1 MSVPKTAEAQDKGP
15 AAPSVVAKQ
24 PETPAKS
31 GGPQQLP
38 PTATASPALPPNG
51 NPSVMRAAEMLT
63 NQRGNSGTRAR
74 MMRTLQRS
82 VGNNRVS
89 SLLGRAIQTKLTVGS
104 VDAPHEREADHVA
117 ETITQPGSNPAS
129 PVQRQLVM
137 KHPLSRFETV
147 HRESK
152 DDADHEDVDANMEH
166 RITSPSGGKPLPDGV
181 QREMESGLGTD
192 FSRVR
197 VHDSAEDRA
206 DAGRLSA
213 KAFTHGEHI
222 WLGAGESA
230 NDRKL
235 MAHELTHVVQ
245 QGAATETPSVQ
256 RQAALG
262 VVGVGAGLGPIAGG
276 MAGLAYA
283 GLVLAGKRSVYEL
296 KGSAKFEPS
305 LALRAYLEYEGGSA
319 VINVRYGNLAKGKL
333 YVEERRPGE
342 YIAFPAPLSVEHPE
356 IGNPGGGQT
365 VSLVVSIGSGN
376 EITGSLGVTKPL
388 PPNSIGAAYGSP
400 ADQERLLK
408 LLVGGTATHG
418 TLETLKLQ
426 NELKN
431 GFLNFWY
438 FFKNQLYEGTSIIA
452 GVSIFDETFTF
463 YGKLFT
469 SGQGL
474 VSADT
479 EIKRDKTG
487 SLFGSL
493 EMHSTWEA
501 KGFTGTLKATYEEGV
516 LEIRGSLTYA
526 SPRIQGELNVIATE
540 ESRAWKAIEG
550 PLAEAIEGPKPLP
563 GAKATTPGGGGGAT
577 SGAPAGGKERLALS
591 GWGVL
596 KFIVTE
602 KINTETAFVVDPDG
616 YITLRGTIRAPHKI
630 TLMDVKKTEEKTFFD
645 DKYREMVYV
654 KPAVGIRG
662 QLHVKLTG
670 KAEFGPLT
678 LHDITLT
685 GLYSTNPKIGSQIQI
700 SAKLNLSG
708 SATGTLALDGQVALR
723 LGSKYDYLGANPG
736 SVNLTTSA
744 EATVRGVVEAEP
756 TIKRETKAAAAP
768 GKGTGAPAKGAD
780 APDKGADPP
789 DKIPR
794 YTIGGELFIG
804 GEIDLKFSGKVILT
818 AAGIDF
824 WEIDLGSKVFPIA
837 GFGLTSKVAYTLG
850 SEEMPAVEINKGGF
864 EPHRFIRQIIKND
877 RPKDT
882 EDPAKGGFKE
892 DGKQKGH
899 TIPSDTVPDAP
910 KQEPKTQV
918 VQFTMDGIPHTLFL
932 TLGGP
937 GDPVSL
943 EMATKRG
950 PVRGK
955 ISKEQVDLTTAR
967 TSPDIDDA
975 QKGKID
981 RRITDLKQA
990 DRDAE
995 KVLQAAA
1002 KLGAEPSGSQMD
1014 VQGLAPLGDELS
1026 QYGDRHDVKDL
1037 GEPAPGQP
1045 PGPAQPSVGTG
1056 TDTEAE
1062 DVMSSWPGLKKDQQV
1077 IAKVRVILNTGSLLQ
1092 SQFRQIMDKAKLN
1105 GAAGT
1110 RMLDYL
1116 EQLAGRK
1123 ISGYKVVL
1131 GDLEIGGNKFSGAF
1145 FMLEY
1150 IDGEGKW
1157 GNVTAFESS
1166 AEDRRI
1172 DATIVNTD
1180 YEFKNWGEFRPGT
1193 FVEQVAK
1200 DYERTGLK
1208 GVRWVFKRRELGDK
1222 AAIKQQM
1229 EDALN
1234 DRALASKH
1242 GISRRKAQLI
1252 IDELDRVLIVY

>member
-1 MSVPKTAEAQDKGP
+1 
-15 AAPSVVAKQ
+15 
-24 PETPAKS
+24 
-31 GGPQQLP
+31 
-38 PTATASPALPPNG
+38 
-51 NPSVMRAAEMLT
+51 MRAAEMLT
-63 NQRGNSGTRAR
+63 NQRSNSGARAR
-74 MMRTLQRS
+74 SMRTLQRS
-82 VGNNRVS
+82 IGNNRVS
-89 SLLGRAIQTKLTVGS
+89 NLLGRALQTKLTVGS
-104 VDAPHEREADHVA
+104 VDDPHEREADSVA
-117 ETITQPGSNPAS
+117 ESITQPGSDATS
-129 PVQRQLVM
+129 PVQRQIVM
-137 KHPLSRFETV
+137 KHPPSRFESV
-147 HRESK
+147 HRQSK
-152 DDADHEDVDANMEH
+152 DDADHEGVDANMEQ
-166 RITSPSGGKPLPDGV
+166 RITSPSGGKPLPERV
-181 QREMESGLGTD
+181 QREMESGLGSD

-197 VHDSAEDRA
+197 VHDNAEDRA

-213 KAFTHGEHI
+213 KAFTHGDHI

-245 QGAATETPSVQ
+245 QGAATERPSVQ
-256 RQAALG
+256 RQVAAG
-262 VVGVGAGLGPIAGG
+262 VAAGAQLGPIAGG

-296 KGSAKFEPS
+296 KGSPTFEPG

-319 VINVRYGNLAKGKL
+319 LINVRYGNLATGKL

-342 YIAFPAPLSVEHPE
+342 YFAFPTPLSVEHPE
-356 IGNPGGGQT
+356 IQAGGQN
-365 VSLVVSIGSGN
+365 VALVVSIGRGN
-376 EITGSLGVTKPL
+376 EITGSLGVTKPQ
-388 PPNSIGAAYGSP
+388 PPNSIGPGYGSSV
-400 ADQERLLK
+400 DQERFLK
-408 LLVGGTATHG
+408 LLIGGTATHG
-418 TLETLKLQ
+418 TLETVKLQ
-426 NELKN
+426 NELKG

-438 FFKNQLYEGTSIIA
+438 LFVNHLYEGTSVVA
-452 GVSIFDETFTF
+452 GVSIFDEALTF
-463 YGKLFT
+463 YGKLLT

-474 VSADT
+474 VSAETD
-479 EIKRDKTG
+479 IKRDKTG
-487 SLFGSL
+487 SLFGTIDL
-493 EMHSTWEA
+493 HSTWET
-501 KGFTGTLKATYEEGV
+501 KGFTGTLNATYEEGV
-516 LEIRGSLTYA
+516 FEIRGTLTYA

-550 PLAEAIEGPKPLP
+550 PLADAIQGPKPLP
-563 GAKATTPGGGGGAT
+563 GAKATTPSGGGGDT

-616 YITLRGTIRAPHKI
+616 YLTLRGTIRAPHKI
-630 TLMDVKKTEEKTFFD
+630 TLMDAKATKEKTFFD

-654 KPAVGIRG
+654 KPAVGVRG
-662 QLHVKLTG
+662 LLHVKLTG

-708 SATGTLALDGQVALR
+708 SATGTLTLDGQVALR

-744 EATVRGVVEAEP
+744 EATARGVVEAEP
-756 TIKRETKAAAAP
+756 TIKRESMAAAAP
-768 GKGTGAPAKGAD
+768 GKGASAPAKGAA
-780 APDKGADPP
+780 APDKGGDPP
-789 DKIPR
+789 DQIPK

-804 GEIDLKFSGKVILT
+804 GEIDLKLSGKVMLT
-818 AAGIDF
+818 AVGIDF

-837 GFGLTSKVAYTLG
+837 GFGLKSKVAYTLG
-850 SEEMPAVEINKGGF
+850 SEEMPAVEIEKGGF
-864 EPHRFIRQIIKND
+864 EPHRFIKQIIKNN
-877 RPKDT
+877 RPEDT
-882 EDPAKGGFKE
+882 EDPVKGGFKE
-892 DGKQKGH
+892 DGKEKGH

-918 VQFTMDGIPHTLFL
+918 VQFNMDGVPHTLFL

-950 PVRGK
+950 PVREK
-955 ISKEQVDLTTAR
+955 ISKEQADLNTAR
-967 TSPDIDDA
+967 TSPDTDDT

-981 RRITDLKQA
+981 RRIRDLKQA

-1002 KLGAEPSGSQMD
+1002 KIGAEPSGTQMD

-1045 PGPAQPSVGTG
+1045 PGPAQPGAGTG
-1056 TDTEAE
+1056 TDPDAE
-1062 DVMSSWPGLKKDQQV
+1062 DVMSSWPGLKKDPAI
-1077 IAKVRVILNTGSLLQ
+1077 IARVRVILNTGSFPQ
-1092 SQFRQIMDKAKLN
+1092 PQFRQIMDKAQLN
-1105 GAAGT
+1105 GSAAGT
-1110 RMLDYL
+1110 RTLDYL
-1116 EQLAGRK
+1116 EQLAGRR

-1131 GDLEIGGNKFSGAF
+1131 ADLEIGGNKFSGAF
-1145 FMLEY
+1145 FMLQY
-1150 IDGEGKW
+1150 IDSEGKW
-1157 GNVTAFESS
+1157 GNVTAFEAS

-1172 DATIVNTD
+1172 DAIIVGTD
-1180 YEFKNWGEFRPGT
+1180 YEFKSWGEFRAGT
-1193 FVEQVAK
+1193 FLEQIAK

-1208 GVRWVFKRRELGDK
+1208 GVRWVFKRRELGNK
-1222 AAIKQQM
+1222 AAIRQQM

-1234 DRALASKH
+1234 DHALASKY
-1242 GISRRKAQLI
+1242 GISRRKAKLI